1 MFTEQCLHNNEHNN
15 TNNALTLKITEFTWP
30 KPFSAMVISSSV
42 ASFMM
47 KGSFP
52 AVQSL
57 HASVSSTQVMRM
69 VVMRMVV
76 MRMAARRTALECR

>member
-1 MFTEQCLHNNEHNN
+1 MFTEQCLHNHKQNI

-42 ASFMM
+42 ASFIM

-57 HASVSSTQVMRM
+57 HASVSSRYVMRM
-69 VVMRMVV
+69 I
-76 MRMAARRTALECR
+76 AQRTALECH